1 MIARRS
7 LGRRRAS
14 RTDREGGVLSAGD
27 QPSGDEAGGDQI
39 FEKRLQETAPVRPL
53 AGEGDGLLDG
63 LETVR
68 EQADAGPVVRRRLK
82 RLAHTGAD
90 VCAAL
95 QEEGEPWPLY
105 GRWLSGALRGIDA
118 ATPEL

>member
-53 AGEGDGLLDG
+53 AGEGDGLVDG

-68 EQADAGPVVRRRLK
+68 EQADAGPV
-82 RLAHTGAD
+82 
-90 VCAAL
+90 CAAASSVWRTPA
-95 QEEGEPWPLY
+95 QTSAPPSRKRATAAWEEGV
-105 GRWLSGALRGIDA
+105 
-118 ATPEL
+118 